1 MSHKGDYM
9 KFKITRY
16 DNKVKL
22 QLTHYNNLRKYY
34 NKLIEEIMGENYYTI
49 SPDVMNSD
57 TEAYEDMI
65 YRIKC
70 LKKTIIYKNNLIYLQ
85 FIIIVIMMILLF
97 LASMH
102 MIF

>member
-16 DNKVKL
+16 DNKVRL
-22 QLTHYNNLRKYY
+22 QLIHYNNLRKYY
-34 NKLIEEIMGENYYTI
+34 NKLIEEIMGEDYYTI

-65 YRIKC
+65 YKIKS
-70 LKKTIIYKNNLIYLQ
+70 LKETIIYKNNLIYLQ
-85 FIIIVIMMILLF
+85 FIIIAIMIILLF

>member
-1 MSHKGDYM
+1 M

-16 DNKVKL
+16 DNKTRL

-34 NKLIEEIMGENYYTI
+34 YKLIEEILGEDYYTI

-57 TEAYEDMI
+57 TEAYEDMVN
-65 YRIKC
+65 RIKY
-70 LKKTIIYKNNLIYLQ
+70 LKETIKCKNILIYLQ

-97 LASMH
+97 LASIH